1 MSLDPDDNRGY
12 VVQIDVFA
20 IVLDFW
26 NVEHEHYDDNLGT
39 ISRRTQG
46 ICVCLSHTADTTV
59 LLNAV
64 KMKICRESYSD
75 YEAAASL
82 INREYDAV
90 LLNLKLGELL
100 LKVTI

>member
-1 MSLDPDDNRGY
+1 MH
-12 VVQIDVFA
+12 V
-20 IVLDFW
+20 
-26 NVEHEHYDDNLGT
+26 
-39 ISRRTQG
+39 
-46 ICVCLSHTADTTV
+46 HTANATV
-59 LLNAV
+59 LLIAV

-90 LLNLKLGELL
+90 LLNLKLGEHL